1 MDYHLS
7 GVPFYSLCF
16 DDPFSDSYCSI
27 FRQRRRWSSISSG
40 NASPADQ
47 PIPNMVLRRIFRKF
61 VKSLNLPLRYR
72 NEHNNSF
79 YDSFKPEWCDSFF
92 ENWIGMV
99 FCRRGDQEGR
109 RVNERGGGVRGEGEH
124 WVKMTISL
132 RRLFYLTC
140 CHIVFSKIQLFGNV
154 RCLVVALGNA
164 ARDDDHGCC
173 CLIMKRTPRSLGQ
186 FNNDDDK
193 TYEAIQA

>member
-47 PIPNMVLRRIFRKF
+47 PISNMVLRRTFRKF

-72 NEHNNSF
+72 SEHNNSF

-109 RVNERGGGVRGEGEH
+109 RVNERGGGGGTLSQNDHIIEETILSYLLSYCIFKNTIIRKRPLSGSRIGERCTRRRPWLLLSYHEENSSIVG
-124 WVKMTISL
+124 TI
-132 RRLFYLTC
+132 
-140 CHIVFSKIQLFGNV
+140 
-154 RCLVVALGNA
+154 
-164 ARDDDHGCC
+164 
-173 CLIMKRTPRSLGQ
+173 
-186 FNNDDDK
+186 
-193 TYEAIQA
+193 